1 MHSAATLQ
9 HAEVSKKS
17 SSFVC
22 LCAKSKLNQVP
33 ILSNDNCQASVS
45 ANDTIE
51 TSMLC
56 AHGVDRGTNKV
67 CGLWGGGGSG
77 VIWIYYCRGTVV
89 ALSP

>member
-77 VIWIYYCRGTVV
+77 VIRIHSRGTVV